1 VIVEIVKKFS
11 KNISVKFPAAFSIG
25 LVFFLTMSCFN
36 KDNKQINNQPSS
48 TLSDENENLI
58 KAKPAPEWAKMLKH
72 NSGWIGADGI
82 YSVALNGVE
91 TRGKADSIESF
102 FWFSDSI
109 IGEIVNDS
117 LKDDWEMV
125 HNSVAYMEGKTPDPS
140 KIKFYW
146 RKDEQGQAKS
156 VFEPNTPQTDPGDY
170 YWLGDGV
177 FNHAMDSTIYIF
189 AYRIKNVPG
198 QVFPFK
204 DVGVSLIAL
213 PKESRPPF
221 PNQRQMDTPLFLNDN
236 QGRGKIVFGAS
247 VLPNTEGSGA
257 LNPDGYI
264 YIYGLRGSEKELL
277 VARVK
282 DNAFE
287 DFSQWRCWDGMEWN
301 NDVHQSKALT
311 SRVSNEMSVSFM
323 EDGRVIAAY
332 QLDTNSPNV
341 VVQVGDTPAGPF
353 YPLKMVWETP
363 EIYEDIDFYTYNAKA
378 FPHLSEP
385 GELLISYN
393 VNAFNF
399 LEKLHKHPHHLR
411 PRFITVKYN

>member
-1 VIVEIVKKFS
+1 MNKLVENKHLPFQIPICAGFVCLS
-11 KNISVKFPAAFSIG
+11 MISCTPREKDQRDNPSTISQAA
-25 LVFFLTMSCFN
+25 
-36 KDNKQINNQPSS
+36 
-48 TLSDENENLI
+48 ENRNSI
-58 KAKPAPEWAKMLKH
+58 KAKPVLEWSEMLK
-72 NSGWIGADGI
+72 NTSGWLGADGI
-82 YSVALNGVE
+82 YAVALNGVE
-91 TRGKADSIESF
+91 AGGKADSTETF

-109 IGEIVNDS
+109 IGRIEHDT

-125 HNSVAYMEGKTPDPS
+125 HNSVAYMRGKKPHPGA
-140 KIKFYW
+140 IEFYW
-146 RKDEQGQAKS
+146 PKNEKGMAKS
-156 VFEPNTPQTDPGDY
+156 VFEPNTPNVDPEDY

-189 AYRIKNVPG
+189 AYKIQNVPG

-213 PKESRPPF
+213 PKGSRPPF
-221 PNQRQMDTPLFLNDN
+221 PDQRQMDTPLFLQDN

-247 VLPNTEGSGA
+247 VLPNTKGSGA

-264 YIYGLRGSEKELL
+264 YVYGIRGRQKELL

-282 DNAFE
+282 DDAFE
-287 DFSQWRCWDGMEWN
+287 DFNQWRYWDGKTWN
-301 NDVHQSKALT
+301 RDVHQSAALT

-323 EDGRVIAAY
+323 DDGRVIAAY

-341 VVQVGDTPAGPF
+341 VVQVGDSPVGPF
-353 YPLKMVWETP
+353 YPFKQVWETP

-378 FPHLSEP
+378 FPHLSNP

-399 LEKLHKHPHHLR
+399 IEKFHKHPHHLR
-411 PRFITVKYN
+411 PRFITVKY